1 MFPHTA
7 LSIEQKSIQMPKSD
21 LTPLHRAKVTSFLA
35 ERGSKTFRRQDLASL
50 LYPMTSPRSRPR
62 ADALAAV
69 AILEAAKKGDIRREG
84 HLHWV
89 RVDQTRRLK
98 SGRTVPELQTTQQ
111 LVLDTKVP
119 SKWAACD
126 LETGEVWMGAEKGW
140 VRPSAVFMSE
150 LKSLLSGGS

>member
-1 MFPHTA
+1 MANP
-7 LSIEQKSIQMPKSD
+7 E
-21 LTPLHRAKVTSFLA
+21 LTPLHHAKFASFLA
-35 ERGSKTFRRQDLASL
+35 ERGSKPFRRQDVASTFFS
-50 LYPMTSPRSRPR
+50 PMTNPRNRPL
-62 ADALAAV
+62 ADALAAAAV
-69 AILEAAKKGDIRREG
+69 QGAAKKGEIRREG

-98 SGRTVPELQTTQQ
+98 SGRAVPELEITQK

-140 VRPSAVFMSE
+140 VRPSSVFMSE
-150 LKSLLSGGS
+150 LKALLSSGS